1 MPLDFQQ
8 KAMVFNKSQIEVLKQ
23 KRNVLRESL
32 KKDYEIYSSSKE
44 KYEGLLEKVRVERKL
59 EQKYRDKGK
68 ILEEEVLMLEQIN
81 SSFK

>member
-1 MPLDFQQ
+1 
-8 KAMVFNKSQIEVLKQ
+8 MVFNKSQIEVLKQ